1 MGIVKTVG
9 LYFEGL
15 AKIQNGLGNV
25 AQGVGTVA
33 QGAGKAV
40 KNIAESETTKELFRF
55 MGETSLEIAQE
66 TKSVIQK
73 IWRWINETAAQVIK
87 FIERI
92 VKTTLDI
99 VVSWFKNR
107 NIKENEVAF
116 SLTEQLRNG
125 EYKIIQGIFS
135 KINDDVI
142 QSRQIDS
149 QEVDDLLKK
158 EEIILYT

>member
-1 MGIVKTVG
+1 
-9 LYFEGL
+9 
-15 AKIQNGLGNV
+15 
-25 AQGVGTVA
+25 
-33 QGAGKAV
+33 
-40 KNIAESETTKELFRF
+40 